1 MSAARTE
8 TRLGVIMGVTAY
20 TMWGVLP
27 LFIRLLHPITP
38 PGILSHRILWSLLI
52 LLGLA
57 FALKRWGPAL
67 AAIRR
72 PRVALALLGSTIAI
86 ACNWLLYIYAVNGG
100 HTVQAS
106 LGYFINPLV
115 NVLLALI
122 FLRERLGRLETVA
135 ILLAA
140 AGVLALAID
149 LGTIPYIPLGLA
161 FTFAIYGLIRK
172 MIGLGPVE
180 GLLVETGLLAPFAL
194 GWLLTQPILPAG
206 ETSPAYWLVMM
217 SGVITTVPL
226 LLFAG
231 AANRMRYSELGLLQY
246 IAPTLQLIIAV
257 QLFGEPLLPIYLA
270 AFGLIWSGLVL
281 YVIAT
286 FRRARAAASVAVPE

>member
-1 MSAARTE
+1 MPIARE
-8 TRLGVIMGVTAY
+8 TRLGIAMGVAAY
-20 TMWGVLP
+20 TIWGALP
-27 LFIRLLHPITP
+27 LFIRLLHPVTA

-52 LLGLA
+52 LAVLA
-57 FALKRWGPAL
+57 VALKRWGPAL

-72 PRVALALLGSTIAI
+72 PRIALALCASTVAI

-115 NVLLALI
+115 NVVLALV

-140 AGVLALAID
+140 AGVAALTIEQ
-149 LGTIPYIPLGLA
+149 GTIPYIPLGLA
-161 FTFAIYGLIRK
+161 FSFGIYGLIRK

-180 GLLVETGLLAPFAL
+180 GLLIETGILAPVAL
-194 GWLLTQPILPAG
+194 FWLTTQPVLPPGEAGPAFWLLMAAG
-206 ETSPAYWLVMM
+206 LF
-217 SGVITTVPL
+217 TTAPL

-246 IAPTLQLIIAV
+246 IGPTLQLIIAV
-257 QLFGEPLLPIYLA
+257 QLFGEPLLPIYLL
-270 AFGLIWSGLVL
+270 AFAFIWAGLAVYIF
-281 YVIAT
+281 AT
-286 FRRARAAASVAVPE
+286 WHRGRVTPVVPE